1 MLYNELLNSTD
12 KNQHLI
18 IEKNPDSTEFERI
31 SASVKA
37 NDGYCPCLL
46 TRSSD
51 TKCPCKPFRDSDQAG
66 FCHCERYYKLPR
78 PEIVCL
84 CGSTR
89 FKDDFIRVQEEL
101 TLAGFIVLSVGV
113 FGYDRDIDIV
123 TKQHLDNLHKIKIA
137 HSDCIVVI
145 NKDNYIGES
154 TRSEIQFATILNKP
168 IFYLEEHG

>member
-46 TRSSD
+46 TRSPD

-78 PEIVCL
+78 PEIICL